1 MKNEEYLTTPAHKL
15 PKDKRSFNEF
25 IYTEV
30 FKQNDI
36 LLPDF
41 LYKVSCLWKTEKFNS
56 FLKYI
61 QTVEDLE
68 YKNDN
73 FKFVSAFYRK
83 CLFNC
88 AVCGKESLTKYCSPK
103 CSNSDPEVK
112 RKKSE
117 TTMKHF
123 GVSNPGQ
130 SEEIKAKMEESCLKH
145 FGVKHSFQA
154 ESVKTKIRETS
165 LRKYGVE
172 HPMQSGIVKE
182 HQKESIRERLGVDY
196 PMQSKEVLEKSK
208 NTCSEK
214 YGEENVA
221 KSDYFKE
228 KLFKINFNKHHKN
241 IQDFNLKFI
250 RENFVEDC
258 KFKIQEFKDYFGIN
272 SRETVNRFKK
282 RLGILEQNNDSY
294 IDQGF
299 SKEEKELFEWIPAEN
314 KVCNVRTIINPLELD
329 IYLPD
334 YKLAIEYDGIFY
346 HSEQFKPEGYHI
358 FKTSE
363 CEKQGIQLLHIFDI
377 DDIDIWKSIISGKLK
392 KNTRIFARKCI
403 VKELSFDE
411 TKIFLEENHL
421 QGFCPSKYRYGL
433 FYNGEL
439 VQVMTFGVSRFN
451 KRYDFEL
458 LRLASKKFTSVVG
471 GASKLLK
478 FFRDSHTGSIISYS
492 NLRFSSGD
500 VYRKLG
506 FTQLGRT
513 NVNYFYAGHNK
524 ILTRNQCQ
532 KHRLKDLLESFDQS
546 KTESENMRLNGYFK
560 VFDCGNLIFTLD

>member
-1 MKNEEYLTTPAHKL
+1 MKNEEYLKIPAKKL
-15 PKDKRSFNEF
+15 PKGKRSFNEF

-30 FKQNDI
+30 FKQNDVS
-36 LLPDF
+36 LPDF
-41 LYKVSCLWKTEKFNS
+41 LYKVSTLWKIEKFNS
-56 FLKYI
+56 FLKYV

-73 FKFVSAFYRK
+73 FKLVSAYYRK
-83 CLFNC
+83 CLYIC
-88 AVCGKESLTKYCSPK
+88 PGCGKESCTPFCGPK
-103 CSNSDPEVK
+103 CSNADPEVK

-130 SEEIKAKMEESCLKH
+130 SEEVKAKMEESCLKH

-172 HPMQSGIVKE
+172 HPMKTEEVKE
-182 HQKESIRERLGVDY
+182 HQKTSIRERLGVDY

-208 NTCSEK
+208 KTCLEK

-228 KLFKINFNKHHKN
+228 KLFNISFNKYHKN

-272 SRETVNRFKK
+272 SRVVVNCFKK

-294 IDQGF
+294 IDQGY
-299 SKEEKELFEWIPAEN
+299 SKEEKELFEWIPTEN
-314 KVCNVRTIINPLELD
+314 KVCNIRSIINPLELD
-329 IYLPD
+329 MYLPD
-334 YKLAIEYDGIFY
+334 YKLAIEYDGIYY

-377 DDIDIWKSIISGKLK
+377 EDIDIWKSIISGKLK
-392 KNTRIFARKCI
+392 KNTRIFARKCQ

-421 QGFCPSKYRYGL
+421 QGFCPAKYRYGL

-439 VQVMTFGVSRFN
+439 VQVMTFGVPRFN

-458 LRLASKKFTSVVG
+458 LRLASKKFISVVG

-478 FFRDSHTGSIISYS
+478 FFRDSHTGSIISYA
-492 NLRFSSGD
+492 NRRFSTGD

-513 NVNYFYAGHNK
+513 DVNYFYTGHNEV
-524 ILTRNQCQ
+524 LTRYQCQ
-532 KHRLKDLLESFDQS
+532 KHKLKDLLENFDPS
-546 KTESENMRLNGYFK
+546 KTESENMRLNGYSK
-560 VFDCGNLIFTLD
+560 VFDCGNLIFALD

>member
-1 MKNEEYLTTPAHKL
+1 MKNEEYLKIPAKKL
-15 PKDKRSFNEF
+15 PKGKRSFNEF

-36 LLPDF
+36 SLPDF
-41 LYKVSCLWKTEKFNS
+41 LYKVSTLWKIEKFNS
-56 FLKYI
+56 FLKYV

-73 FKFVSAFYRK
+73 FKLVSAYYRK
-83 CLFNC
+83 CLYIC
-88 AVCGKESLTKYCSPK
+88 PGCGKESLTKYCGPK

-130 SEEIKAKMEESCLKH
+130 SEEVKAKMEESCLKH

-172 HPMQSGIVKE
+172 HPMKTEEVKE
-182 HQKESIRERLGVDY
+182 HQKTSIRERLGVDY

-208 NTCSEK
+208 KTCLEK

-228 KLFKINFNKHHKN
+228 KLSNTNFNKHHKN
-241 IQDFNLKFI
+241 IQDFNLEFI
-250 RENFVEDC
+250 RENFIEDC
-258 KFKIQEFKDYFGIN
+258 KFKIQEFEDYFGIN
-272 SRETVNRFKK
+272 SRVVVNCFKK

-294 IDQGF
+294 IDQGY
-299 SKEEKELFEWIPAEN
+299 SKEEKELFEWIPAKN
-314 KVCNVRTIINPLELD
+314 KVCNVRSIINPLELD
-329 IYLPD
+329 MYLPD
-334 YKLAIEYDGIFY
+334 YKLAIEYDGIYY

-363 CEKQGIQLLHIFDI
+363 CEKQGIQLLHIFEI
-377 DDIDIWKSIISGKLK
+377 EDIDIWKSIISGKLK
-392 KNTRIFARKCI
+392 KNTRIFARKCQ

-421 QGFCPSKYRYGL
+421 QGFCPAKYRYGL

-439 VQVMTFGVSRFN
+439 VQVMTFGVPRFN

-478 FFRDSHTGSIISYS
+478 FFRDSHTGSIISYA
-492 NLRFSSGD
+492 NRRFSTGD

-513 NVNYFYAGHNK
+513 DVNYFYTGHNEV
-524 ILTRNQCQ
+524 LTRYQCQ
-532 KHRLKDLLESFDQS
+532 KHKLKDLLENFDPS

-560 VFDCGNLIFTLD
+560 VFDCGNLIFALD

>member
-1 MKNEEYLTTPAHKL
+1 MKNEEYLKIPAKKL
-15 PKDKRSFNEF
+15 PKGKRSFNEF

-36 LLPDF
+36 SLPDF
-41 LYKVSCLWKTEKFNS
+41 LYKVSTLWKIEKFNS
-56 FLKYI
+56 FLKYV

-73 FKFVSAFYRK
+73 FKLVSAYYRK
-83 CLFNC
+83 CLYIC
-88 AVCGKESLTKYCSPK
+88 PGCGKESCTPFCGPK
-103 CSNSDPEVK
+103 CSNADPEVK
-112 RKKSE
+112 KKKAQ
-117 TTMKHF
+117 TTLKHF
-123 GVSNPGQ
+123 GVSNPSQ
-130 SEEIKAKMEESCLKH
+130 SEQVKEKIKETCLKH
-145 FGVKHSFQA
+145 FGVPCSFQA
-154 ESVKTKIRETS
+154 GPVRTKMKETS
-165 LRKYGVE
+165 LRRYGVE
-172 HPMQSGIVKE
+172 HPMKSEIVKE
-182 HQKESIRERLGVDY
+182 HQKTSIRERLGVDY

-208 NTCSEK
+208 KTCLEK

-228 KLFKINFNKHHKN
+228 KLFNISFNKYHKN

-272 SRETVNRFKK
+272 SRVVVNCFKK
-282 RLGILEQNNDSY
+282 RLGIPEQNNDSY
-294 IDQGF
+294 IDQGY
-299 SKEEKELFEWIPAEN
+299 SKEEKELFDWIPTEN
-314 KVCNVRTIINPLELD
+314 KVCNVRSIINPLELD
-329 IYLPD
+329 MYLPD
-334 YKLAIEYDGIFY
+334 YKLAIEYDGIYY

-363 CEKQGIQLLHIFDI
+363 CEKQGIQLLHIFEI
-377 DDIDIWKSIISGKLK
+377 EDIDIWKSIISGKLK
-392 KNTRIFARKCI
+392 KNTKIFARKCI

-439 VQVMTFGVSRFN
+439 VQVMTFGVPRFN

-513 NVNYFYAGHNK
+513 NVNYFYTGHNK
-524 ILTRNQCQ
+524 ILTRYQCQ
-532 KHRLKDLLESFDQS
+532 KHKLKDLLENFDPS

-560 VFDCGNLIFTLD
+560 VFDCGNLIFALD

>member
-1 MKNEEYLTTPAHKL
+1 MKNEEYLKIPAKKL
-15 PKDKRSFNEF
+15 PKGKRSFNEF

-36 LLPDF
+36 SLPDF
-41 LYKVSCLWKTEKFNS
+41 LYKVSTLWKIEKFNS
-56 FLKYI
+56 FLKYV

-73 FKFVSAFYRK
+73 FKLVSAYYRK
-83 CLFNC
+83 CLYIC
-88 AVCGKESLTKYCSPK
+88 PGCGKESCTPFCGPK
-103 CSNSDPEVK
+103 CSNADPEVK
-112 RKKSE
+112 KKKAQ
-117 TTMKHF
+117 TTLKHF
-123 GVSNPGQ
+123 GVSNPSQ
-130 SEEIKAKMEESCLKH
+130 SEQVKEKIKETCLKH
-145 FGVKHSFQA
+145 FGVPCSFQA
-154 ESVKTKIRETS
+154 GPVRTKMKETS
-165 LRKYGVE
+165 LRRYGVE
-172 HPMQSGIVKE
+172 HPMKSEIVKE
-182 HQKESIRERLGVDY
+182 HQKTSIRERLGVDY

-208 NTCSEK
+208 KTCLEK

-228 KLFKINFNKHHKN
+228 KLFNISFNKYHKN

-272 SRETVNRFKK
+272 SRVVVNCFKK
-282 RLGILEQNNDSY
+282 RLGIPEQNNDSY
-294 IDQGF
+294 IDQGY
-299 SKEEKELFEWIPAEN
+299 SKEEKELFDWIPTEN
-314 KVCNVRTIINPLELD
+314 KVCNVRSIINPLELD
-329 IYLPD
+329 MYLPD
-334 YKLAIEYDGIFY
+334 YKLAIEYDGIYY

-363 CEKQGIQLLHIFDI
+363 CEKQGIQLLHIFDFE
-377 DDIDIWKSIISGKLK
+377 DIDIWKSIISGKLK
-392 KNTRIFARKCI
+392 KNTKIFARKCI

-439 VQVMTFGVSRFN
+439 VQVMTFGVPRFN

-513 NVNYFYAGHNK
+513 NVNYFYTGHNK
-524 ILTRNQCQ
+524 ILTRYQCQ
-532 KHRLKDLLESFDQS
+532 KHKLKDLLENFDS
-546 KTESENMRLNGYFK
+546 VLDRVREYETKR
-560 VFDCGNLIFTLD
+560 IF